1 MSQILGTFMKIT
13 ENLLALIPF
22 PLKQMTVSTLREPGV
37 CGQNGARVLPSVV
50 RWGSALASE
59 PASHVLHLALGPEW
73 KEKNAVDQSA
83 PNQVRLTSYSRPL
96 KWKKFHL
103 NSMWA

>member
-13 ENLLALIPF
+13 ENILALIPF
-22 PLKQMTVSTLREPGV
+22 PLKQMTESTLREPGV
-37 CGQNGARVLPSVV
+37 CGQTGARVLPSVV

-59 PASHVLHLALGPEW
+59 PASHVPHLALGPEW

-83 PNQVRLTSYSRPL
+83 PNQVRLTSCSRPL